1 MIPLLQNGFAPLPK
15 FAGLSWA
22 FNITATQDF
31 STLLSNLRTAMQ
43 FGTAW
48 NQWVVYGNKYNGVP
62 PRNGT
67 KMPNAVFLGAYWDEP
82 VTARW
87 VFLFYIEP
95 SDVYVT
101 PPGWPKVADSNAT

>member
-1 MIPLLQNGFAPLPK
+1 MTPLLQNGFAPLSK

-22 FNITATQDF
+22 VSLAPGVADL
-31 STLLSNLRTAMQ
+31 STLLNNLRISMQ
-43 FGTAW
+43 TGNGW
-48 NQWVVYGNKYNGVP
+48 NQWVVWGNKYSGTP

-67 KMPNAVFLGAYWDEP
+67 KMPNAVLLAPCFDHITG
-82 VTARW
+82 VW

-101 PPGWPKVADSNAT
+101 PPDWPKVADSNAT